1 MKEKQ
6 RKKALTSPRLR
17 MSGKI
22 LDWALCENMEGIN
35 IELLVA
41 RVKEK
46 YPEAKARIIHDNGKQ
61 FISKDF
67 KSLFSLLEL
76 YDHRN
81 KKLTLTSKA
90 QIESPYMKL
99 YL

>member
-1 MKEKQ
+1 
-6 RKKALTSPRLR
+6 

-46 YPEAKARIIHDNGKQ
+46 YPEAKARIIYDNGKQ
-61 FISKDF
+61 
-67 KSLFSLLEL
+67 
-76 YDHRN
+76 
-81 KKLTLTSKA
+81 LTVLNGGATNGSGMLKNF
-90 QIESPYMKL
+90 
-99 YL
+99 

>member
-1 MKEKQ
+1 MKERQ

-22 LDWALCENMEGIN
+22 LDWALCENMEGIK

-61 FISKDF
+61 LTGLNGGATNGSGTQ
-67 KSLFSLLEL
+67 KSF
-76 YDHRN
+76 
-81 KKLTLTSKA
+81 
-90 QIESPYMKL
+90 
-99 YL
+99 

>member
-1 MKEKQ
+1 MDFFSK
-6 RKKALTSPRLR
+6 RF
-17 MSGKI
+17 
-22 LDWALCENMEGIN
+22 D
-35 IELLVA
+35 ELNT
-41 RVKEK
+41 K
-46 YPEAKARIIHDNGKQ
+46 
-61 FISKDF
+61 
-67 KSLFSLLEL
+67 EL